1 VPNINPYLNFA
12 GTCEEAF
19 NFYKSVFG
27 GDFRMV
33 MRFKDTPPE
42 VGAPAE
48 HGEKIMHIALPIG
61 KGNVLMGS
69 DYVPGFGPPV
79 QVGNNYGVAV
89 GGDTEDEAKT
99 IFEGLSAGGN
109 VLCPFDKAFWGSLFG
124 MAIDKFGIPW
134 MVTYDEN
141 RQG

>member
-69 DYVPGFGPPV
+69 DYVSGFGPPV

-89 GGDTEDEAKT
+89 GGDTEDEAKK
-99 IFEGLSAGGN
+99 IFEGLSSGGN
-109 VLCPFDKAFWGSLFG
+109 VLCPFEKAFWGSLFG

>member
-1 VPNINPYLNFA
+1 MPTINPYLNFA

-19 NFYKSVFG
+19 KFYRSVFG
-27 GDFRMV
+27 GEFPMV
-33 MRFKDTPPE
+33 MRFKDTPAE

-61 KGNVLMGS
+61 KGNMLMGS

-89 GGDTEDEAKT
+89 SGDSEDEARR

-109 VLCPFDKAFWGSLFG
+109 ALCPFDKAFWGSLFG

-141 RQG
+141 RP